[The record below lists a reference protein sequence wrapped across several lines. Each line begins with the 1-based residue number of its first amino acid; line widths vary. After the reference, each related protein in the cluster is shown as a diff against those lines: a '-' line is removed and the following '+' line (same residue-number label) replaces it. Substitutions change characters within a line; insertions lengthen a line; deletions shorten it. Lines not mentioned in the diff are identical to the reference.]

1 MELSWTTFVL
11 EVINFLVLVWLLKRL
26 LYAPIKKAIAQRRSA
41 VEKTLQDAK
50 SIKQEAEEL
59 KSQYQGRLQKWEEE
73 KARQQED
80 LRKDITAEKAQQL
93 KTLETSLLMERQ
105 KAQVQRE
112 REAAEQRAND
122 EKEAIKNGLEFTA
135 RLLVDFAS
143 PETEGRIV
151 DLVTKKLSS
160 EPVED
165 LAVSKASSGNH
176 WTNILVRSA
185 YPLGEPQRQTLAAA
199 LRGRFGD
206 EPPITFE
213 VDQKLIAGVE
223 VAIGAF
229 VLRANLRD
237 ELEYFSTMSTHEQR

>member
-26 LYAPIKKAIAQRRSA
+26 FYAPVKKAIAQRRSA

-50 SIKQEAEEL
+50 SVKQEAEEL
-59 KSQYQGRLQKWEEE
+59 KSQYQGRLQQWEEE
-73 KARQQED
+73 KARQQEE
-80 LRKDITAEKAQQL
+80 LRKEITAERTQQL
-93 KTLETSLLMERQ
+93 KVLETSLAMERQ
-105 KAQVQRE
+105 KAQAQRE
-112 REAAEQRAND
+112 REAAEERAND
-122 EKEAIKNGLEFTA
+122 EKEAIKHGLEFTA
-135 RLLVDFAS
+135 RLLIDLAS

-160 EPVED
+160 ERVED
-165 LAVSKASSGNH
+165 LPVSRAPSGNH
-176 WTNILVRSA
+176 WTTILVRSA
-185 YPLGEPQRQTLAAA
+185 YSLGEPHRQTLAAA
-199 LRGRFGD
+199 LRSRFGA

-213 VDQKLIAGVE
+213 VDQRLIAGVE

-237 ELEYFSTMSTHEQR
+237 ELEYFSTMSIHEH